1 MVDLTDDM
9 LRELVMLAGKATPGP
24 WDTDEPNI
32 VYSMTGGG
40 CVYLANTEGL
50 DTSVQQ
56 CRDDASFIAA
66 ANPATVAALASE
78 LLKLREAVKPF
89 AALGQYILD
98 EDLQTKPD
106 GQAIW
111 AFDRND
117 LTYGDF
123 RRAAKAIGASNV

>member
-1 MVDLTDDM
+1 
-9 LRELVMLAGKATPGP
+9 
-24 WDTDEPNI
+24 
-32 VYSMTGGG
+32 
-40 CVYLANTEGL
+40 
-50 DTSVQQ
+50 VQA
-56 CRDDASFIAA
+56 DFIATCD
-66 ANPATVAALASE
+66 PDTIRALASE

-106 GQAIW
+106 DRAIW
-111 AFDRND
+111 GFDRNE

>member
-1 MVDLTDDM
+1 MSELTDDR
-9 LRELVMLAGKATPGP
+9 LRELVAKCDGPIPGP
-24 WDTDEPNI
+24 WERRHDDEVWSSASRYVATAGFTAGWQPG
-32 VYSMTGGG
+32 T
-40 CVYLANTEGL
+40 A
-50 DTSVQQ
+50 SVQA
-56 CRDDASFIAA
+56 DFIATCD
-66 ANPATVAALASE
+66 PDTIRALASE

-106 GQAIW
+106 DRAIW
-111 AFDRND
+111 GFDRNE